1 MSADFFRNKKRL
13 HTNMPKSY
21 RNKGAKSYYWV
32 GTWNHKDERESLLPG
47 NAELL
52 QNHGWFKKIY
62 ASEERGNCGTLHI
75 QFYVEC
81 VTRKTRTDMEEEFPE
96 VLWYRRVTSNKM
108 SRDYCTGLDFEGK
121 PKYGWIRS
129 LIKKSGKREKK
140 TPISSLEPQP
150 DSPLKPLKLK
160 RDEGTNWSWRV
171 QEKIDEEDLKEEEE
185 IVRQT
190 KKRKLDIELNL

>member
-1 MSADFFRNKKRL
+1 
-13 HTNMPKSY
+13 MPKSKKP
-21 RNKGAKSYYWV
+21 NTGKTYYWI
-32 GTWNHKDERESLLPG
+32 GTWNHTKEDEDLLEVH
-47 NAELL
+47 AKYLE
-52 QNHGWFKKIY
+52 NHGWFKKIW
-62 ASEERGNCGTLHI
+62 ASEERSLDGLLRI